1 MIATPEI
8 GSTADNAVAPLDVAS
23 LFSKSGKLEIDVGA
37 GEGSFLLAMAQR
49 FPETNFL
56 GIERMARRV
65 RALCRGAE
73 RLRLGNV
80 RVLRLESGFAVRSLI
95 PPDSVS
101 TLHIS
106 YPDPWPKRRH
116 WPRRLITPE
125 FIESALRV
133 LQPGG
138 EIRVVTDHAE
148 YFQHIQRTMRAFAP
162 LQEMP
167 WPRDPDYPRTY
178 FETRLAHLPVYR
190 LRLRKV

>member
-1 MIATPEI
+1 MIVAPEI
-8 GSTADNAVAPLDVAS
+8 EITADGAVSPLDVAS
-23 LFSKSGKLEIDVGA
+23 LFSRPGKLEIDVGA

-65 RALCRGAE
+65 RAICRGTE
-73 RLRLGNV
+73 QLRLGNV

-116 WPRRLITPE
+116 WPRRLITSS
-125 FIESALRV
+125 FIENALRI
-133 LQPGG
+133 LQTGG
-138 EIRVVTDHAE
+138 EIRVVTDHEE
-148 YFQHIQRTMRAFAP
+148 YFQHIERTMRACTT

-178 FETRLAHLPVYR
+178 FEKRLAHLPIYR